1 MHLMNPGRPAL
12 LTIWIVVLFACAVLL
27 FGWGMGSEFFIRIFP
42 GYPAMVPGTALTII
56 LAGLGLLAL
65 VKRPDLSLPVIC
77 GLLIIAVVGLE
88 YLTRFGALTHPVSEK
103 MSPASGFAAI
113 LCAVSLLAHAGRPG
127 WLQRLAELA
136 ETLGLCLTSLP
147 LLGYLFDSEAL
158 WGNLIYTKM
167 ALHTALSFFLLFAA
181 ALLLNADKNWV
192 RVVLT
197 DGPGGRISRRLLP
210 VIILGPVLFCAIA
223 LVATRRD
230 VVTADFRLA
239 VLAFFMV
246 ATGVVAV
253 IRAAQQ
259 INVMAQ
265 KAHQLE
271 HDLQERDLAI
281 ARSERIA
288 VLGRLVG
295 GVAHDF
301 NNILSIIIGNLELLD
316 DYPDRAAQKQYALRA
331 RKAAL
336 NAAALTSQLLA
347 YGRKSML
354 EPRPMQIDAAT
365 HENSGPFQPDFRD
378 EC

>member
-147 LLGYLFDSEAL
+147 LLGYLF
-158 WGNLIYTKM
+158 I
-167 ALHTALSFFLLFAA
+167 
-181 ALLLNADKNWV
+181 
-192 RVVLT
+192 
-197 DGPGGRISRRLLP
+197 
-210 VIILGPVLFCAIA
+210 
-223 LVATRRD
+223 
-230 VVTADFRLA
+230 
-239 VLAFFMV
+239 
-246 ATGVVAV
+246 
-253 IRAAQQ
+253 
-259 INVMAQ
+259 
-265 KAHQLE
+265 
-271 HDLQERDLAI
+271 
-281 ARSERIA
+281 
-288 VLGRLVG
+288 
-295 GVAHDF
+295 
-301 NNILSIIIGNLELLD
+301 
-316 DYPDRAAQKQYALRA
+316 
-331 RKAAL
+331 
-336 NAAALTSQLLA
+336 
-347 YGRKSML
+347 
-354 EPRPMQIDAAT
+354 
-365 HENSGPFQPDFRD
+365 
-378 EC
+378 